1 MAMNKSI
8 VIKYESKEICKIE
21 SVNPTFTEIT
31 QFIVAND
38 DIKPELIDIEPI
50 EGFDNEG
57 FISILQLSIK
67 QYNDKK
73 IINKNLYHKLM
84 KKITVE

>member
-57 FISILQLSIK
+57 FVSILQLSIK

>member
-1 MAMNKSI
+1 MAMNKII

-21 SVNPTFTEIT
+21 SVNPSFTEIT

>member
-21 SVNPTFTEIT
+21 SVNPSFTEIT

-84 KKITVE
+84 KKITIK